1 MSLPTFGQ
9 LLAEYMSR
17 SGISDSELAR
27 SIGVRRQT
35 IFRWKEGLSQRPRSR
50 EDVLQCAK
58 KLRLS
63 DDERDRLLLAAGFA
77 PEQLTPTLLAPQS
90 PDKRP
95 ASPAEQPPVLPTPTV
110 DADVDAEPSMSAPPS
125 DSIRSGDTAPG
136 DTAPG
141 DTAPGDT
148 APGDTAPGD
157 NAPGDTAP
165 GDTAPIVED
174 AALSPLLVSALA
186 DSPVDSTL
194 RLGSSPLLPLTK
206 ESTAVV
212 DTPPPDTLVTL
223 VATPA
228 SPVLS
233 LLRRVQRWL
242 PVGVV
247 VVLIALLTFVW
258 TQRAFLVIGPT
269 PTPPVLTLYPPP
281 QTTPTSL
288 VAEQRAAKGENLLLI
303 AQFKGY
309 TRDNTYNV
317 AGRISEE
324 LTEQIS
330 AVGLISTTVATW
342 SHEIT
347 NTMSARQLLMAANA
361 TLVIWG
367 EYDSGRVRVNL
378 EARDAK
384 ASQSQD
390 FALTTSNE
398 LTTIVNDIVPKSIR
412 DTALFVLG
420 NLATYR
426 GKYEIEI
433 ARKLSELGNV
443 AAAATLFEQA
453 LARGPTDP
461 KTVAKLNFYLGYV
474 TAKGETLSD
483 YERAIAY
490 YTAAYTLNKQFYNA
504 LYNRGTIQIKR
515 AQKAPANE
523 AFIVASL
530 NGAIADLTAF
540 IALRPDDANG
550 YFNRGV
556 AYYERDEAEDMA
568 AAIADFDQVIALNAD
583 YALAYFH
590 RGLAHIRAGRGT
602 QWVADFAQ
610 MQLFDPN
617 DIRPISGLCWGYVIA
632 QQAAKALTYC
642 DQAVQHDTSGFSHDS
657 RGLAYAQLGR
667 YAEAIADF
675 RVYLA
680 TLKAQGAMPFFERN
694 RGLLVEQWITQLEA
708 GQNPF
713 DTALLEKLRHRD
725 HY

>member
-9 LLAEYMSR
+9 LLAEFMSR

-77 PEQLTPTLLAPQS
+77 PEQLTPTLLVPQS
-90 PDKRP
+90 PDKHP

-125 DSIRSGDTAPG
+125 DNISSGDTAPSDTAPG

-141 DTAPGDT
+141 DTASGDT
-148 APGDTAPGD
+148 APV
-157 NAPGDTAP
+157 
-165 GDTAPIVED
+165 VED

-212 DTPPPDTLVTL
+212 DAPPPDTLV
-223 VATPA
+223 ATPA
-228 SPVLS
+228 APVLS

-242 PVGVV
+242 PVGGI
-247 VVLIALLTFVW
+247 LILVALLAFLW
-258 TQRAFLVIGPT
+258 TQRTSLVTGPT

-288 VAEQRAAKGENLLLI
+288 VAEQRAAEGENLLLI

-443 AAAATLFEQA
+443 AAAATLFQQA

-483 YERAIAY
+483 YARAIAY
-490 YTAAYTLNKQFYNA
+490 YTDAYTLNKQFYNA

-515 AQKAPANE
+515 AQQAPANE

-556 AYYERDEAEDMA
+556 AYYERDEADDMA

-590 RGLAHIRAGRGT
+590 RGLAHIRAGQGT

-617 DIRPISGLCWGYVIA
+617 DIRPISGLCWGYVVA

-657 RGLAYAQLGR
+657 RGIAYAQLGR

-708 GQNPF
+708 DQNPF
-713 DTALLEKLRHRD
+713 DTVLLEKLRHRD